1 MNLHLCSF
9 APAVAR
15 TVCAAAFADLWQ
27 RRSYEWTN
35 PWSGSVVRLLDRRH
49 LSESEVAYLNGACVV
64 ETHESGPR
72 SSDAGG
78 VSGASGA
85 SGDRDNPSG
94 TLPFTGGPHR
104 GLAAAG
110 VAALI
115 SGAIAIRRGEGR
127 PRESDPPAGA
137 TIN

>member
-27 RRSYEWTN
+27 RRSYEWTS

-49 LSESEVAYLNGACVV
+49 LSASEVAYLDGACAA

-72 SSDAGG
+72 GSDANGVRGG
-78 VSGASGA
+78 SGA
-85 SGDRDNPSG
+85 SGDDPSG

-115 SGAIAIRRGEGR
+115 SGAIALRRGEGR
-127 PRESDPPAGA
+127 PRESDPPAGT